1 MARSTQD
8 PGETAGGAPA
18 AEAQGADAVG
28 QLAELLFRTT
38 MRLRRD
44 SAKELA
50 PIGVTFGQARVMRVL
65 ARADGPM
72 RMADLAT
79 ALEIVPRSV
88 TTVIDSLEEAGLVCR
103 EPDPND
109 RRSVLVAPTASGQA
123 ALERMNRARRA
134 TAEDLFGRLSDRE
147 RATLL
152 SLLVTL
158 NAETGGAVTHVGA
171 R

>member
-1 MARSTQD
+1 MTTGRPTSPETSGSD
-8 PGETAGGAPA
+8 P
-18 AEAQGADAVG
+18 VG

-38 MRLRRD
+38 MRLRRG

-50 PIGVTFGQARVMRVL
+50 PLGVTFGQARVMRVL
-65 ARADGPM
+65 ARADEPM
-72 RMADLAT
+72 RMADLAA

-103 EPDPND
+103 EADPHD
-109 RRSVLVAPTASGQA
+109 RRSVLVQPTAAGRSA
-123 ALERMNRARRA
+123 VERMNRARRA
-134 TAEDLFGRLSDRE
+134 TAEDLFGRLSERE

-152 SLLVTL
+152 DLLISLD
-158 NAETGGAVTHVGA
+158 AAAGGTATAHPGA

>member
-1 MARSTQD
+1 MTGGPPSHEPGSD
-8 PGETAGGAPA
+8 P
-18 AEAQGADAVG
+18 VG
-28 QLAELLFRTT
+28 HLAELLFRTT
-38 MRLRRD
+38 MRLRRG

-50 PIGVTFGQARVMRVL
+50 PLGVTFGQARVMRVL

-72 RMADLAT
+72 RMADLAA

-103 EPDPND
+103 QPDPHD
-109 RRSVLVAPTASGQA
+109 RRSVLVQPTAAGRA
-123 ALERMNRARRA
+123 AVERMNRARRA
-134 TAEDLFGRLSDRE
+134 TAEDLFGRLSERE

-152 SLLVTL
+152 NLLISLD
-158 NAETGGAVTHVGA
+158 AAAGGTATAHRGG

>member
-1 MARSTQD
+1 MTGGPTSHEPGSD
-8 PGETAGGAPA
+8 P
-18 AEAQGADAVG
+18 VG

-38 MRLRRD
+38 MRLRRG

-50 PIGVTFGQARVMRVL
+50 PLGVTFGQARVMRVL

-72 RMADLAT
+72 RMADLAA

-103 EPDPND
+103 EPDPHD
-109 RRSVLVAPTASGQA
+109 RRSVHVQPTAAGLA
-123 ALERMNRARRA
+123 AVERMNRARRA
-134 TAEDLFGRLSDRE
+134 TAEDLFGRLSERE

-152 SLLVTL
+152 SLLISL
-158 NAETGGAVTHVGA
+158 DAAAGGTATAHRGG